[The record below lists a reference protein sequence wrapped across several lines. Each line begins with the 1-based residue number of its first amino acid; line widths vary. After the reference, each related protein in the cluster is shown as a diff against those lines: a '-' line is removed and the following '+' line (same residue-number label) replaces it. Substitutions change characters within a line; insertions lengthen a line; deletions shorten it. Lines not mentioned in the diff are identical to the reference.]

1 MLNWKLGL
9 GALSLESSALLAVY
23 PNQAGAGALSL
34 FLLCHGG
41 ASAMLTLFVHGLL
54 PSQYRQPRRFSLAL
68 LFCFAFF
75 MPVAGLAALWL
86 SVVAATY
93 LPRFAKGREFAK
105 VELPEFVPARG
116 GQEMSFG
123 HGALRP
129 LLANREIPVERR
141 MKALLALQGVAPSA
155 ANPTLRQSMDDTADD
170 IRLIAYGIIDRREK
184 AIYKKIRAEAAQLEQ
199 ARKPEERLNSL
210 RHLAEL
216 HWELVYEHLVQ
227 GDVKRHLIAEA
238 RRYVEEAQKL
248 APDDPGI
255 WYLRGRAEL
264 EMGNLQEAEYAFMQG
279 FEKGLPRARVLPYL
293 AEVTFRRR
301 DFELVAVLLK
311 GISAVQLS
319 PRLKPV
325 VSYWTSRE
333 PRA

>member
-23 PNQAGAGALSL
+23 PNQTGAGALAL

-41 ASAMLTLFVHGLL
+41 ASVMLALFVHGLL
-54 PSQYRQPRRFSLAL
+54 PPQYRLPRLLTLAL
-68 LFCFAFF
+68 LFSFAFF
-75 MPVAGLAALWL
+75 MPVVGLASLWL
-86 SVVAATY
+86 SVVASTY
-93 LPRFAKGREFAK
+93 LPRFIKQHEYAK

-129 LLANREIPVERR
+129 MLTNRSIPVERR

-155 ANPTLRQSMDDTADD
+155 ANPILRQSMDDTADD

-199 ARKPEERLNSL
+199 AQKPEERLNSL

-227 GDVKRHLIAEA
+227 GDVKSHLIAEA
-238 RRYVEEAQKL
+238 RRYVDEAQKL

-264 EMGNLQEAEYAFMQG
+264 ETGNLQEAEFAFMQS

-311 GISAVQLS
+311 GISEVQLS

-325 VSYWTSRE
+325 VSYWTSRGSK
-333 PRA
+333 A